1 MQIISNEKHF
11 GSIQVNIFHDHRK
24 NISENSIAEKKF
36 FRQQIHTICV
46 LNDLPQMFDLS
57 KKG

>member
-24 NISENSIAEKKF
+24 KISENSIAEKF
-36 FRQQIHTICV
+36 FFLDNRFIPFV
-46 LNDLPQMFDLS
+46 Y
-57 KKG
+57 